1 MPILNSEGRLFGRF
15 NVLDVVVTGAIA
27 LGVAGVFLV
36 QSGTQ
41 VTSGQVVE
49 GETDILV
56 YVQIPSLKTL
66 DRELFEPDK
75 NTSITIRNQPR
86 GEVLIESVKS
96 APTKVT
102 MLGSNQK
109 PLAVDDIAMAN
120 SYDYTVVLKDHAKIT
135 KDGFVTEGVKVKIGL
150 PIELEGFNYRVY
162 GKIVDVQAAQ

>member
-1 MPILNSEGRLFGRF
+1 MAFLNEDGRLFGRF
-15 NVLDVVVTGAIA
+15 NILDVVVGSAVV

-49 GETDILV
+49 GESDILIS
-56 YVQIPSLKTL
+56 VQIPSLKTL
-66 DRELFEPDK
+66 DPDLFEPDK

-96 APTKVT
+96 NPTKVT

-109 PLAVDDIAMAN
+109 PLAVQDLAQAN
-120 SYDYTVVLKDHAKIT
+120 SYDYTLVLKDHAQVT

-162 GKIVDVQAAQ
+162 GKIVDVEAVQ